1 MIHDLS
7 FVGIDV
13 SKHHFD
19 VHIHPAG
26 ESLRCGTSSDAIAQL
41 VRRIAGLGPVAVG
54 LEASGGYE
62 SRLADSLHA
71 AGVEAHVVAPA
82 RVRSFARGIGQ
93 LAKTDRIDAA
103 MIARYLVAV
112 RADLTPYAPDR
123 DRRRLSAISAHRRR
137 LLAEKSGLI
146 SQLDTIDEPLVRSM
160 IETRLATIAQDIAT
174 LDAAIT
180 DLLAKV
186 ARLRQCHARLRKVTG
201 VGPVLATALLAD
213 MPELGKVSAKVC
225 RSPCRCRALCAPVG
239 HLRAKRAL
247 CRRAKTPARHRLH
260 GRPQCRQ
267 GQGSRPRRLLSRA
280 QGARQTLQARY
291 GRNHAKAHH
300 NPQCY
305 RSIRPRI
312 RITMPTVA

>member
-26 ESLRCGTSSDAIAQL
+26 ESLRWGTSSDAIAQL
-41 VRRIAGLGPVAVG
+41 VRHIAGLGPVAVG

-137 LLAEKSGLI
+137 LLAEKSGFI

-160 IETRLATIAQDIAT
+160 IEKRLATTAQDIAT

-213 MPELGKVSAKVC
+213 MPELGKVSAKVAAALVGVAPYA
-225 RSPCRCRALCAPVG
+225 RQSGASNRNGRCTGGRK
-239 HLRAKRAL
+239 HLRDIAYMAVLSAVKVKDPVLAGFYQGLRARGKPFKL
-247 CRRAKTPARHRLH
+247 AMVATMRKLITILNAIARSDPAF
-260 GRPQCRQ
+260 
-267 GQGSRPRRLLSRA
+267 A
-280 QGARQTLQARY
+280 
-291 GRNHAKAHH
+291 
-300 NPQCY
+300 
-305 RSIRPRI
+305 
-312 RITMPTVA
+312 

>member
-93 LAKTDRIDAA
+93 LARTDRIDAA
-103 MIARYLVAV
+103 MIARYLMAV

-160 IETRLATIAQDIAT
+160 IEKRLATIAQDIAT

-213 MPELGKVSAKVC
+213 MPELGKVSAKVAAALVGVAPYA
-225 RSPCRCRALCAPVG
+225 RQSGASNRNGRCTGGRK
-239 HLRAKRAL
+239 HLRDIAYMAVLSAVKVKDPVLAGFYQGLRARGKPFKL
-247 CRRAKTPARHRLH
+247 AMVATMRKLITILNAIARSDPAF
-260 GRPQCRQ
+260 
-267 GQGSRPRRLLSRA
+267 A
-280 QGARQTLQARY
+280 
-291 GRNHAKAHH
+291 
-300 NPQCY
+300 
-305 RSIRPRI
+305 
-312 RITMPTVA
+312 

>member
-123 DRRRLSAISAHRRR
+123 DRCRLSAISAHRRR

-160 IETRLATIAQDIAT
+160 IEKRLATIAQDIAT

-213 MPELGKVSAKVC
+213 MPELGKVSAKVAAALVGVAPYA
-225 RSPCRCRALCAPVG
+225 RQSGASNRNGRCTGGRK
-239 HLRAKRAL
+239 HLRDIAYMAVLSAVKVKDPVLAGFYQGLRARGKPFKL
-247 CRRAKTPARHRLH
+247 AMVATMRKLIIILNAIARSDPAF
-260 GRPQCRQ
+260 
-267 GQGSRPRRLLSRA
+267 A
-280 QGARQTLQARY
+280 
-291 GRNHAKAHH
+291 
-300 NPQCY
+300 
-305 RSIRPRI
+305 
-312 RITMPTVA
+312 

>member
-123 DRRRLSAISAHRRR
+123 DRCRLSAISAHRRR

-160 IETRLATIAQDIAT
+160 IEKRLATIAQDIAT

-213 MPELGKVSAKVC
+213 MPELGKVSAKVAAALVGVAPYA
-225 RSPCRCRALCAPVG
+225 RQSGASNRNGRCTGGRK
-239 HLRAKRAL
+239 HLRDIAYMAVLSAVKVKDPVLAGFYQGLRARGKPFKL
-247 CRRAKTPARHRLH
+247 AMVATMRKLITILNAIARSDPAF
-260 GRPQCRQ
+260 
-267 GQGSRPRRLLSRA
+267 A
-280 QGARQTLQARY
+280 
-291 GRNHAKAHH
+291 
-300 NPQCY
+300 
-305 RSIRPRI
+305 
-312 RITMPTVA
+312 

>member
-160 IETRLATIAQDIAT
+160 IEKRLATIAQDIAT

-213 MPELGKVSAKVC
+213 MPELGKVSAKVAAALVGVAPYARQSGTC
-225 RSPCRCRALCAPVG
+225 ERNGRCTGGRK
-239 HLRAKRAL
+239 HLRDIAYMAVLSAVKVKDPVLAGFYQGLRARGKPFKL
-247 CRRAKTPARHRLH
+247 AMVATMRKLITILNAIARSDPAF
-260 GRPQCRQ
+260 
-267 GQGSRPRRLLSRA
+267 A
-280 QGARQTLQARY
+280 
-291 GRNHAKAHH
+291 
-300 NPQCY
+300 
-305 RSIRPRI
+305 
-312 RITMPTVA
+312 